1 MDGAF
6 SVEDLADLIQS
17 VIGDG
22 GLWVFGLGFI
32 AAALSSMLTVPLGA
46 ALTADSMFTEKE
58 DGERVKERR
67 RRTVR
72 ERVRGRERERERKGE
87 RREREKG

>member
-1 MDGAF
+1 M
-6 SVEDLADLIQS
+6 EDLADLIQE
-17 VIGDG
+17 VIGDA

-58 DGERVKERR
+58 DGEREY
-67 RRTVR
+67 
-72 ERVRGRERERERKGE
+72 
-87 RREREKG
+87 